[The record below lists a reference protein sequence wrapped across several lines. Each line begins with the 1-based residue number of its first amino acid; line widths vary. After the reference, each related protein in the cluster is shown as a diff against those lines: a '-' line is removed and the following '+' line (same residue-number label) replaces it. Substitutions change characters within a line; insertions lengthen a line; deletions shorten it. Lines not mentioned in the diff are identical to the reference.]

1 MNNVNEV
8 SNLKDKPIKKRD
20 NVGLLINKLDL
31 IGHIPKVFAEK
42 IIKEYGAKIVSYG
55 KIPFCLRDNSKL
67 LRLCFDLNRLNLIN
81 EFKDSAFTDSIIEEY
96 GAKIVGY
103 GGYGITY
110 NLRNNS
116 KLLRLCLDLNR
127 FELINEFND
136 SAFTDSIIEEYGAKI
151 VGYGG
156 YGMTHNLRNNSKLL
170 RLCLDLNRFELI
182 DAFNDSVVP
191 TDSIIE
197 EYGAKIIG
205 SNIIPA
211 KLSGN
216 LKLLRLCFDLN
227 RLNLINE
234 FKDSAFTDSIIEE
247 YGAKIIGSNIIP
259 AKLSGNL
266 KLLRLC
272 LDLNR
277 LDLINEFKDSAFTD
291 SIIEEYGAKIINSNY
306 IRASLRGNSKLLR
319 LCFDLDRLDL
329 MDQFSDSAFTDNI
342 IEEYGA
348 KIINSN
354 KIPSNL
360 RGNLSLF
367 KLCLKLYRFD
377 ILKDFC
383 FQSFPNNNETC
394 NEMIEFITQNDI
406 INSIKQ
412 FGIKSVYY
420 LNDINKNN
428 IFADYL
434 LKNKEFEI
442 FDALFFSKPFKVDIL
457 TDKES
462 LEMYS
467 QYLGISTELLTLKI
481 QSLVSKNNEILQTLY
496 PKMLSSKFNGLNLKY
511 IERIAIYPDL
521 QEKIIGLNDK
531 EIILL
536 EKIFELL
543 DAENFDM
550 YYIIYNIINNFDKYA
565 DLINSLNLSTLTQEE
580 LENLLYVLRGE
591 NIGLVLPINSQ
602 MDLTFLSENRNEYF
616 ENIDEKIA
624 NSEISINELKVAIL
638 EKKYGLSVEMADF
651 ILKRYCGDL
660 DKLKSYTS
668 KDNELDAGILNILM
682 DISNIFNSNNIDELT
697 FIWNVSEKVDCDF
710 LTSLSLESAIR
721 KEYAQ
726 LYNKSL
732 YKVKREHLINDRH
745 YLSNTNRPVFD
756 LINQTTYNGKNIK
769 FYLVD
774 DDFSMQVHALGAY
787 RAFQKPDNYKDVWD
801 RPLIS
806 YHGICTSY
814 IANNLI
820 ATAKSDNP
828 IYGFDHYEES
838 SLLCAG
844 NYDLNSDDSILKFA
858 SSLNKPYN
866 FYPPKLMIDKTR
878 HSHNEFV
885 IERRDTSKNSN
896 FKREPDYIVYV
907 IDDINNESNFSSDN
921 EKYQEIVKAAANHN
935 IPIVII
941 DRLKYALSEFQKCK
955 DLEEKFYNTK
965 DGDALYSLLT
975 RYCDNIVSCLNYG
988 KEADAKYHM
997 YFTKQGLEVLLDE
1010 LINFSKDDTNT
1021 MKQLYNICENDD
1033 FLKKFTVRPEFA
1045 VLSNEEGYSL

>member
-20 NVGLLINKLDL
+20 NIELLINKLNL
-31 IGHIPKVFAEK
+31 IGHIPKFFAEK
-42 IIKEYGAKIVSYG
+42 IIKEYGTKIVSYG
-55 KIPFCLRDNSKL
+55 KIPFC
-67 LRLCFDLNRLNLIN
+67 
-81 EFKDSAFTDSIIEEY
+81 
-96 GAKIVGY
+96 
-103 GGYGITY
+103 
-110 NLRNNS
+110 LRNNS

-127 FELINEFND
+127 LDLINKFTV
-136 SAFTDSIIEEYGAKI
+136 SAFTDG
-151 VGYGG
+151 
-156 YGMTHNLRNNSKLL
+156 
-170 RLCLDLNRFELI
+170 
-182 DAFNDSVVP
+182 
-191 TDSIIE
+191 IIE
-197 EYGAKIIG
+197 EYGAKIIN
-205 SNIIPA
+205 SDRI
-211 KLSGN
+211 
-216 LKLLRLCFDLN
+216 LRN
-227 RLNLINE
+227 NSE
-234 FKDSAFTDSIIEE
+234 
-247 YGAKIIGSNIIP
+247 
-259 AKLSGNL
+259 
-266 KLLRLC
+266 LLRLC

-277 LDLINEFKDSAFTD
+277 LDLINKFDDSAFTD
-291 SIIEEYGAKIINSNY
+291 SIIEEYGDKIVGYGKIPF
-306 IRASLRGNSKLLR
+306 RLRNNLELLR
-319 LCFDLDRLDL
+319 LCLDLNRLDL
-329 MDQFSDSAFTDNI
+329 L
-342 IEEYGA
+342 
-348 KIINSN
+348 K
-354 KIPSNL
+354 NL
-360 RGNLSLF
+360 
-367 KLCLKLYRFD
+367 
-377 ILKDFC
+377 C
-383 FQSFPNNNETC
+383 FQFFPNNNETC
-394 NEMIEFITQNDI
+394 SKLVELIKQYNIVNAMKQHGIQSLYLKDINENDI
-406 INSIKQ
+406 FMN
-412 FGIKSVYY
+412 
-420 LNDINKNN
+420 
-428 IFADYL
+428 YL
-434 LKNKEFEI
+434 LKNREFEI
-442 FDALFFSKPFKVDIL
+442 FDALFFTKPFKVDIL

-462 LEMYS
+462 LEVYS

-481 QSLVSKNNEILQTLY
+481 QTLMSKNNEILQTLY
-496 PKMLSSKFNGLNLKY
+496 PKMLSDKFNGLNLKY

-543 DAENFDM
+543 DNENFDM

-565 DLINSLNLSTLTQEE
+565 DLINSVNLSTLTQEV
-580 LENLLYVLRGE
+580 LENLLYVLRDE
-591 NIGLVLPINSQ
+591 NIKLILPINSQ
-602 MDLTFLSENRNEYF
+602 MDLKFLSEYRNKYF
-616 ENIDEKIA
+616 ENIDGKIS
-624 NSEISINELKVAIL
+624 NSEISINELKIAIF
-638 EKKYGLSVEMADF
+638 EKRYGLSIEMADF
-651 ILKRYCGDL
+651 IIKRYCGDL

-732 YKVKREHLINDRH
+732 YKVKREHLINDSH

-756 LINQTTYNGKNIK
+756 LINQTTYNDKNIK

-774 DDFSMQVHALGAY
+774 GDFSMQIHALGAY
-787 RAFQKPDNYKDVWD
+787 SAFQKPDNYKEVWE

-838 SLLCAG
+838 ALLCAG
-844 NYDLNSDDSILKFA
+844 NYDLNSNDSNLKFA

-885 IERRDTSKNSN
+885 IERRDMSKNSN

-907 IDDINNESNFSSDN
+907 IDDINNEANFSSDN

-935 IPIVII
+935 IPIVIV

-955 DLEEKFYNTK
+955 DLEEEFYNTM
-965 DGDALYSLLT
+965 DGDVLYSLLT
-975 RYCDNIVSCLNYG
+975 RYCDNIVSCSNYG

-1010 LINFSKDDTNT
+1010 LINFSKDDINT
-1021 MKQLYNICENDD
+1021 MKQLYNICENDA
-1033 FLKKFTVRPEFA
+1033 FLKEFTVRPEFA

>member
-31 IGHIPKVFAEK
+31 IDHIPKVFAKK
-42 IIKEYGAKIVSYG
+42 IITKIINADG
-55 KIPFCLRDNSKL
+55 IPSDNS
-67 LRLCFDLNRLNLIN
+67 
-81 EFKDSAFTDSIIEEY
+81 
-96 GAKIVGY
+96 
-103 GGYGITY
+103 
-110 NLRNNS
+110 
-116 KLLRLCLDLNR
+116 
-127 FELINEFND
+127 
-136 SAFTDSIIEEYGAKI
+136 
-151 VGYGG
+151 
-156 YGMTHNLRNNSKLL
+156 
-170 RLCLDLNRFELI
+170 
-182 DAFNDSVVP
+182 
-191 TDSIIE
+191 
-197 EYGAKIIG
+197 
-205 SNIIPA
+205 
-211 KLSGN
+211 
-216 LKLLRLCFDLN
+216 
-227 RLNLINE
+227 
-234 FKDSAFTDSIIEE
+234 
-247 YGAKIIGSNIIP
+247 
-259 AKLSGNL
+259 

-277 LDLINEFKDSAFTD
+277 LDLI
-291 SIIEEYGAKIINSNY
+291 
-306 IRASLRGNSKLLR
+306 
-319 LCFDLDRLDL
+319 
-329 MDQFSDSAFTDNI
+329 DQFSESAFTDNI

-348 KIINSN
+348 KIVDYG
-354 KIPSNL
+354 KIPSCLSDNSKLL
-360 RGNLSLF
+360 R
-367 KLCLKLYRFD
+367 LCLDLKRFD
-377 ILKDFC
+377 LIDQFSDSAFTDSIIEKYGAKIV
-383 FQSFPNNNETC
+383 NN
-394 NEMIEFITQNDI
+394 
-406 INSIKQ
+406 IKQ
-412 FGIKSVYY
+412 FGIESVYY
-420 LNDINKNN
+420 LKGINKNS

-442 FDALFFSKPFKVDIL
+442 FDAIFFSKPFKVDIL

-462 LEMYS
+462 LEVYS

-481 QSLVSKNNEILQTLY
+481 QTLMSKNNEILQTLY
-496 PKMLSSKFNGLNLKY
+496 PKMLSDKFNGLNLKY

-543 DAENFDM
+543 DNENFDM

-565 DLINSLNLSTLTQEE
+565 DLINSVNLSTLTQEV
-580 LENLLYVLRGE
+580 LENLLYVLRDE
-591 NIGLVLPINSQ
+591 NIKLILPINSQ
-602 MDLTFLSENRNEYF
+602 MDLKFLSEYRNEYF
-616 ENIDEKIA
+616 ENIDGKIS
-624 NSEISINELKVAIL
+624 NSEISINELKIAIF
-638 EKKYGLSVEMADF
+638 EKRYGLSIEMADF
-651 ILKRYCGDL
+651 IIKRYCGDL

-668 KDNELDAGILNILM
+668 KDNELDAGILNILI

-697 FIWNVSEKVDCDF
+697 FIWNVSEKVDCDLF
-710 LTSLSLESAIR
+710 TSLSLESAIR

-732 YKVKREHLINDRH
+732 YKVKREHLINDSH

-756 LINQTTYNGKNIK
+756 LINQTTYNDKNIK

-774 DDFSMQVHALGAY
+774 GDFSMQIHALGAY
-787 RAFQKPDNYKDVWD
+787 SAFQKPDNYKEVWE

-907 IDDINNESNFSSDN
+907 IDDINNEANFSSDN
-921 EKYQEIVKAAANHN
+921 KKYQEIVKAAANHN
-935 IPIVII
+935 IPIVIV

-955 DLEEKFYNTK
+955 DLEEEFYNTM
-965 DGDALYSLLT
+965 DGDVLYSLLT
-975 RYCDNIVSCLNYG
+975 RYCDNIVSCSNYG

-997 YFTKQGLEVLLDE
+997 YFTEQGLEVLLDE
-1010 LINFSKDDTNT
+1010 LINYSKDATNT
-1021 MKQLYNICENDD
+1021 MKQLYNICENDA
-1033 FLKKFTVRPEFA
+1033 FLKKFTLRPEFA